1 MSLEDTRLIVGGTN
15 VHASSNRAN
24 RAPLI
29 SSSGDPARPW
39 LRRRS
44 FRYSYSSWGILVLL
58 SRIFTSFWV
67 DRYAWT
73 GGRLS
78 FAIRSAKGMQVVLGR
93 GGRYIQG
100 RYIPCLQEGDASVTS
115 KQASARML
123 GERFVHMIGSAGK

>member
-1 MSLEDTRLIVGGTN
+1 MSCGSKANVWASAAGG
-15 VHASSNRAN
+15 N

-29 SSSGDPARPW
+29 VHPEILLDPGCAAVVFGIPI
-39 LRRRS
+39 LFGT
-44 FRYSYSSWGILVLL
+44 FRHPGFPLN
-58 SRIFTSFWV
+58 
-67 DRYAWT
+67 RYAWT

-123 GERFVHMIGSAGK
+123 GESFVHVIGSAGK